1 MENPR
6 CFLLWNESFSSVR
19 TKKDYNFKLDGF
31 LKWAHK
37 DYESIL
43 LLTKSELT
51 EILEDYA
58 LYKKRRV
65 SINALS
71 SYFYAIFSY
80 LDFHDREFNKRRI
93 KRLLKGEKE
102 NKGGKRAITDQELIN
117 MDRCAHSKKARAL
130 LHLFAFTGARP
141 EAISELK
148 LKDTE
153 QMPDGFLC
161 LTIYAGSDKEKPAFI
176 PPTAVKILK
185 EYHSERQDNGEKLG
199 LDSYV
204 IGASKLYATLRPI
217 PIRPTT
223 FAQMMNLMMKNAGV
237 KKIKTTKTRYDL
249 ASCNGI
255 RKRFNTKLKR
265 NPDISFA
272 MAEKLMDHKTSA
284 LEEAYTVPT
293 KEELFQEYKKA
304 VHDLMFDEA
313 EKLRVENDN
322 KQKKIDELQSSK
334 VRIAELESRMDT
346 INQQL
351 QKIKEED

>member
-6 CFLLWNESFSSVR
+6 CFHLWSNTFESVR
-19 TKKDYNFKLDGF
+19 TKKDYNYKLDVF

-37 DYESIL
+37 DYESVL

-51 EILEDYA
+51 VVLEDYA

-65 SINALS
+65 SINSMA
-71 SYFYAIFSY
+71 SYFYAVFSY
-80 LDFHDREFNKRRI
+80 LDFNDREFNKLRI
-93 KRLLKGEKE
+93 RRLLKGEKE
-102 NKGGKRAITDQELIN
+102 SKGGKRAITDQELIN
-117 MDRCAHSKKARAL
+117 MDRHAHSKKARTL
-130 LHLFAFTGARP
+130 LHLFAFSGARP

-148 LKDTE
+148 LKDVE
-153 QMPDGFLC
+153 QMPDGYLC
-161 LTIYAGSDKEKPAFI
+161 LTIYAGYDKEKPAFI

-204 IGASKLYATLRPI
+204 IGASKLSATLRPN
-217 PIRPTT
+217 PISPTT
-223 FAQMMNLMMKNAGV
+223 FAQMMNLMMKNASV
-237 KKIKTTKTRYDL
+237 KKIKTGNRYDL

-255 RKRFNTKLKR
+255 RKRFNTILKR

-293 KEELFQEYKKA
+293 KEELFEEYKKA
-304 VHDLMFDEA
+304 VPDLTFDEA
-313 EKLRVENDN
+313 EKLKIENEN
-322 KQKKIDELQSSK
+322 KQKKIQ
-334 VRIAELESRMDT
+334 ELESDKKRISVLELKMDSINRHLERM
-346 INQQL
+346 
-351 QKIKEED
+351 KKED

>member
-1 MENPR
+1 VENPR

-19 TKKDYNFKLDGF
+19 TQKDYNFKLDGF

-65 SINALS
+65 SINVLS

-93 KRLLKGEKE
+93 KRLLKGEEE

-117 MDRCAHSKKARAL
+117 MDRYAHSKKARVL

-161 LTIYAGSDKEKPAFI
+161 LKLYAGFKKEMLTFL

-204 IGASKLYATLRPI
+204 IGASKLYATLRPT

-249 ASCNGI
+249 ASCNGV

-265 NPDISFA
+265 NPEISFA
-272 MAEKLMDHKTSA
+272 MAERLMDHKVSA

-293 KEELFQEYKKA
+293 KEELFEEYKKA
-304 VHDLMFDEA
+304 VPDLIFDEA
-313 EKLRVENDN
+313 EKLKVESAN
-322 KQKKIDELQSSK
+322 KQKKIDELESTKNQLS
-334 VRIAELESRMDT
+334 ELKARMSNFEAHLANVT
-346 INQQL
+346 
-351 QKIKEED
+351 KA

>member
-1 MENPR
+1 VENPR

-19 TKKDYNFKLDGF
+19 TKKDYNYKLGVF

-71 SYFYAIFSY
+71 SYFYAVFSY

-102 NKGGKRAITDQELIN
+102 NKGGKRAITGQELIN
-117 MDRCAHSKKARAL
+117 MDRCAHSKKARTL
-130 LHLFAFTGARP
+130 LQLFAFTGARP

-148 LKDTE
+148 LKDVE

-161 LTIYAGSDKEKPAFI
+161 LTIYAGSNKEKPAFI

-204 IGASKLYATLRPI
+204 IGASKLSATLRPN
-217 PIRPTT
+217 PISPTT
-223 FAQMMNLMMKNAGV
+223 FAQMMNLMMKNASV
-237 KKIKTTKTRYDL
+237 KKIKTGNRYDL

-255 RKRFNTKLKR
+255 RKRFNTILKR

-293 KEELFQEYKKA
+293 KEELFEEYKKA
-304 VHDLMFDEA
+304 VPDLTFDEA
-313 EKLRVENDN
+313 EKLRIESDN
-322 KQKKIDELQSSK
+322 KQKKIDELESTKNQ
-334 VRIAELESRMDT
+334 IAELKARMDSIT
-346 INQQL
+346 ELMNRVSQAS
-351 QKIKEED
+351 

>member
-6 CFLLWNESFSSVR
+6 CFHLWNNSFGSVR
-19 TKKDYNFKLDGF
+19 TKKDYNYKLGVF

-37 DYESIL
+37 DYESVL
-43 LLTKSELT
+43 LLTKSEIT
-51 EILEDYA
+51 VILEDYA

-65 SINALS
+65 SINSMA
-71 SYFYAIFSY
+71 SYFYPVFSY
-80 LDFHDREFNKRRI
+80 LEFNDREFNKLRI
-93 KRLLKGEKE
+93 RRLLKGEKE
-102 NKGGKRAITDQELIN
+102 SKGGKRAITDQELID
-117 MDRCAHSKKARAL
+117 MDRCAHSKKARTL
-130 LHLFAFTGARP
+130 LHLFAFTGVRP

-148 LKDTE
+148 LKDIE
-153 QMPDGFLC
+153 EMPDGYLC
-161 LTIYAGSDKEKPAFI
+161 LTIYAGYDKEKPAFI

-204 IGASKLYATLRPI
+204 IGASKLSATLRPN
-217 PIRPTT
+217 PISPTT
-223 FAQMMNLMMKNAGV
+223 FAQMMNLMMKNAGITRV
-237 KKIKTTKTRYDL
+237 KTGNRYDL

-293 KEELFQEYKKA
+293 KEELFEEYRKA
-304 VHDLMFDEA
+304 VPDLMFDEA
-313 EKLRVENDN
+313 EKLRVENKN

-346 INQQL
+346 INKHL
-351 QKIKEED
+351 QELKKED

>member
-1 MENPR
+1 VENPR

-31 LKWAHK
+31 LKWAHR
-37 DYESIL
+37 DYESVL

-102 NKGGKRAITDQELIN
+102 SKGGKRAITDQELIN
-117 MDRCAHSKKARAL
+117 MDRCAHSKKARTL
-130 LHLFAFTGARP
+130 LHLFAFTGVRP

-148 LKDTE
+148 LKDVE
-153 QMPDGFLC
+153 QMPDGYLC
-161 LTIYAGSDKEKPAFI
+161 LTIYAGYDKEKPAFI

-204 IGASKLYATLRPI
+204 IGASKLSATLRPN
-217 PIRPTT
+217 PISPTT
-223 FAQMMNLMMKNAGV
+223 FAQMMNLMMKNASV
-237 KKIKTTKTRYDL
+237 KKIKTGNRYDL

-255 RKRFNTKLKR
+255 RKRFNTILKR

-293 KEELFQEYKKA
+293 KEELFEEYKKA
-304 VHDLMFDEA
+304 VPDLTFDEA
-313 EKLRVENDN
+313 EKLRIESDN
-322 KQKKIDELQSSK
+322 KQKKIDELESSK
-334 VRIAELESRMDT
+334 ERITQLEANFKHIQDLLEHKSSS
-346 INQQL
+346 
-351 QKIKEED
+351 

>member
-6 CFLLWNESFSSVR
+6 CFLLWNNTFESVR
-19 TKKDYNFKLDGF
+19 TKKDYNYKLDVF

-37 DYESIL
+37 DYESVL

-51 EILEDYA
+51 VVLEDYA

-71 SYFYAIFSY
+71 SYFYAVFSY

-117 MDRCAHSKKARAL
+117 MDRYAHSKKARTL
-130 LHLFAFTGARP
+130 LHLFAFTGVRP

-148 LKDTE
+148 LKDVE
-153 QMPDGFLC
+153 QMPDGYLC
-161 LTIYAGSDKEKPAFI
+161 LTIYAGFDKEKPAFI

-204 IGASKLYATLRPI
+204 IGASTLSATLRPN
-217 PIRPTT
+217 PISPTT
-223 FAQMMNLMMKNAGV
+223 FAQMMNLMMKNASV
-237 KKIKTTKTRYDL
+237 KKIKTGNRYDL

-255 RKRFNTKLKR
+255 RKRFNTILKR

-272 MAEKLMDHKTSA
+272 MAEKLMDHKGSA

-293 KEELFQEYKKA
+293 KEELFEEYKKA
-304 VHDLMFDEA
+304 VPDLTFDEA
-313 EKLRVENDN
+313 EKLRIESDN
-322 KQKKIDELQSSK
+322 KQKKIQ
-334 VRIAELESRMDT
+334 ELESDKKR
-346 INQQL
+346 ISEL
-351 QKIKEED
+351 EDKVKSLVPLYDLSKKLS